1 MASKKRRTLADAFGG
16 ESPRKSEH
24 QSSEAVNTVR
34 EHSMGSGEA
43 VSKVGEVE
51 MVPGGRSGE
60 MVPADK
66 PVNMTFTVTAK
77 ERYLWTL
84 ELKRRGRSAVSVLRG
99 RMNDLMDEQVDR

>member
-1 MASKKRRTLADAFGG
+1 MPL
-16 ESPRKSEH
+16 KSNR
-24 QSSEAVNTVR
+24 AP
-34 EHSMGSGEA
+34 GSGRLPEA
-43 VSKVGEVE
+43 PDCNAGRDRERPTEAGEVE

-84 ELKRRGRSAVSVLRG
+84 ELRRRGRSAVSVLRE
-99 RMNDLMDEQVDR
+99 RMNELMEDG